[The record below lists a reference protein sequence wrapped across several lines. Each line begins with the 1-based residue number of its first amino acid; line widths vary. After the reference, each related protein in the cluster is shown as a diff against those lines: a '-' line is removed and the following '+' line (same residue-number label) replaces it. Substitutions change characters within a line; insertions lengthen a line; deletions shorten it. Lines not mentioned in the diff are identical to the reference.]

1 MQAPPSPQGFLL
13 GMGEDEPFFLSTP
26 HTAAPE
32 QPWSNDSKLGEST
45 LLYSP
50 GVPPPSPPARAT
62 QQHDSQEM
70 DWSAFFQPPQQQ
82 AASEELV
89 HPHTV
94 FQQYADLAADPSL
107 NGQDMEWLQTIP
119 SENFQAHTRSHL
131 SPSSSTL
138 AGSSSLQDDH
148 YCKNCT
154 RVIAS
159 AVATCASC
167 GFAPTVERGHD
178 AQQFSTPYP
187 AHSPSQQGGHPDGVT
202 LLAYDA
208 RMLDHYEPVVPGWP
222 EHVERPARVTA
233 IMDLLK
239 ATGLLD
245 RCKQVDGLEAT
256 AEQLEA
262 VHDHDL
268 IWLVRSASSF
278 AKHRNR
284 KVELK
289 KGEGA
294 KPSVYDDDDFAEIR
308 FMISRYIRDCPVNAD
323 TYNSARIAAGT
334 AARVAVAVATKEVLN
349 GAAIVRPPGHH
360 AETALAMG
368 FCLFNNAAVAARAAQ
383 EAGAS
388 RVLIMDWDIH
398 HGNGT
403 QDVFYNSG
411 SVMYTSI
418 HRFDGGTYFPGT
430 GAAYKVGNG
439 NGEGTNVNIAWDG
452 PGVEDGDYMAAF
464 EHVVVPIAKEFKP
477 DLIIVS
483 AGFDAVQGDPLG
495 DCNVSPAAFGHFT
508 QMLASVGPIML
519 LLEGGYN
526 LSQTA
531 KCTEQCMRVLLGE
544 APPPLPAE
552 LPESQRG
559 RQSIL
564 EALEAQAPHWQAAR
578 HKLAELSATWKL

>member
-1 MQAPPSPQGFLL
+1 MQ
-13 GMGEDEPFFLSTP
+13 
-26 HTAAPE
+26 
-32 QPWSNDSKLGEST
+32 
-45 LLYSP
+45 
-50 GVPPPSPPARAT
+50 
-62 QQHDSQEM
+62 
-70 DWSAFFQPPQQQ
+70 
-82 AASEELV
+82 
-89 HPHTV
+89 
-94 FQQYADLAADPSL
+94 
-107 NGQDMEWLQTIP
+107 
-119 SENFQAHTRSHL
+119 
-131 SPSSSTL
+131 
-138 AGSSSLQDDH
+138 
-148 YCKNCT
+148 
-154 RVIAS
+154 
-159 AVATCASC
+159 
-167 GFAPTVERGHD
+167 
-178 AQQFSTPYP
+178 
-187 AHSPSQQGGHPDGVT
+187 
-202 LLAYDA
+202 
-208 RMLDHYEPVVPGWP
+208 
-222 EHVERPARVTA
+222 

-245 RCKQVDGLEAT
+245 RCRQVDGMEAT
-256 AEQLEA
+256 AEQLEV

-278 AKHRNR
+278 AKHRSR

-294 KPSVYDDDDFAEIR
+294 VPSVYDDGDFAEIR
-308 FMISRYIRDCPVNAD
+308 FMISRYIRDSPVNAD

-388 RVLIMDWDIH
+388 RVLIMDWDVH

-403 QDVFYNSG
+403 QDIFYNSG

-430 GAAYKVGNG
+430 GAAYKVGSG
-439 NGEGTNVNIAWDG
+439 NGEGTNVNVAWDG

-464 EHVVVPIAKEFKP
+464 QHVVVPIAKEFKP

-495 DCNVSPAAFGHFT
+495 DCDVSPAAFGHFT

-519 LLEGGYN
+519 VLEGGYN

-531 KCTEQCMRVLLGE
+531 KSTEQCMRILLGE
-544 APPPLPAE
+544 APAPLPE
-552 LPESQRG
+552 LSESQRG

-564 EALEAQAPHWQAAR
+564 EALEAQAPYWQAAR
-578 HKLAELSATWKL
+578 QKLAELSVVWNL